1 MFSVLIT
8 STMKSEPLRASVSG
22 VASGSTFSLGGTGG
36 TLDPR
41 GAGVC
46 AAALFVAA
54 ARPSAG
60 PTATAPA
67 RNWRRFILGDLDK
80 AASLAFGRNLPFR
93 AHKTKPAVVL
103 IRSTRIRSEPNGTQE
118 PNKKARV
125 SPCGPFEFS
134 ATRSVLQQGNVL

>member
-1 MFSVLIT
+1 MLSVLIT

-22 VASGSTFSLGGTGG
+22 VASGSTFSFGGTGG

-54 ARPSAG
+54 ARPSTG
-60 PTATAPA
+60 PAAIAPA

-80 AASLAFGRNLPFR
+80 AASLIFGTNLPFGT
-93 AHKTKPAVVL
+93 HKTKLAA
-103 IRSTRIRSEPNGTQE
+103 PNSFNENQKRTQ
-118 PNKKARV
+118 
-125 SPCGPFEFS
+125 
-134 ATRSVLQQGNVL
+134 

>member
-22 VASGSTFSLGGTGG
+22 VASGSTFSFGGTGR
-36 TLDPR
+36 TLAAR

-46 AAALFVAA
+46 ALALFAAA

-60 PTATAPA
+60 PAATAPA

-80 AASLAFGRNLPFR
+80 EASLVFGRIC
-93 AHKTKPAVVL
+93 HSGTIKPSNGSQVEIDRFYGPVVVVVVVVGGKGG
-103 IRSTRIRSEPNGTQE
+103 RW
-118 PNKKARV
+118 ART
-125 SPCGPFEFS
+125 S
-134 ATRSVLQQGNVL
+134 

>member
-1 MFSVLIT
+1 MLSVLIT

-36 TLDPR
+36 TLSVR

-46 AAALFVAA
+46 AAALPAAA

-60 PTATAPA
+60 PAATAPA

-80 AASLAFGRNLPFR
+80 AASLTFGANLPFGED
-93 AHKTKPAVVL
+93 KTKPRASP
-103 IRSTRIRSEPNGTQE
+103 IRLTRIRNEPSRT
-118 PNKKARV
+118 
-125 SPCGPFEFS
+125 
-134 ATRSVLQQGNVL
+134 